1 VETVR
6 LARESRYAIEA
17 LLVLA
22 ERPPGEFVD
31 AREIGQTAGL
41 PLAYLHKIMRML
53 AEGGVLE
60 SRRGRGYL
68 LARPPEEISMS
79 DVLLAVEG
87 PDVFDGRCL
96 FWREECSAEDP
107 CELHFRWREIRPQ
120 IQSTVGQTT
129 LAEVAAARTGDD
141 V

>member
-1 VETVR
+1 MR

-22 ERPPGEFVD
+22 DRPAGDFVD
-31 AREIGQTAGL
+31 AREIGEAADL

-68 LARPPEEISMS
+68 LARPPEEITIGE
-79 DVLLAVEG
+79 VLLAVEG
-87 PDVFDGRCL
+87 PDVFEGRCL
-96 FWREECSAEDP
+96 FWREECSSENP

-120 IQSTVGQTT
+120 IQATVGETT
-129 LAEVAAARTGDD
+129 LAEVAANRADTP

>member
-1 VETVR
+1 MR
-6 LARESRYAIEA
+6 LARDSRYAIEA

-22 ERPPGEFVD
+22 DRAPGEFVD
-31 AREIGQTAGL
+31 AREIGQVADL
-41 PLAYLHKIMRML
+41 PLAYLHKIMRTL

-68 LARPPEEISMS
+68 LARPPEEITIK

-96 FWREECSAEDP
+96 FWREECSSEDP
-107 CELHFRWREIRPQ
+107 CELHFRWRELRPQ
-120 IQSTVGQTT
+120 IEETVGGTT
-129 LAEVAAARTGDD
+129 LAEVHAAQTSAGA
-141 V
+141 